1 MKIFDASAILNL
13 LEEGTLPDFSESAT
27 INLALYEI
35 GNAVW
40 KQVHLTKRLNQSQ
53 GEKIILSASLLIDK
67 MKYINID
74 VVNTLKIAVKEGLT
88 FYDASYLQ
96 IAYSTRSELITDDK
110 KLRDKAEKYV
120 ETAGT
125 SI

>member
-53 GEKIILSASLLIDK
+53 GEKIIISASLLIDK

-74 VVNTLKIAVKEGLT
+74 VVNALKIAVKEGLT
-88 FYDASYLQ
+88 FYDASYIQ

-125 SI
+125 SV

>member
-13 LEEGTLPDFSESAT
+13 LEEGTLPNFSESAT
-27 INLALYEI
+27 IDLALYEI

-40 KQVHLTKRLNQSQ
+40 KQVHLTKKLDQSQ
-53 GEKIILSASLLIDK
+53 GEKIILSASMLIEK
-67 MKYINID
+67 MRHTNTD
-74 VVNTLKIAVKEGLT
+74 VVNVLKLAVKENLT

-96 IAYSTRSELITDDK
+96 VAYSTKSELVTDDK

-120 ETAGT
+120 KT
-125 SI
+125 SGS

>member
-53 GEKIILSASLLIDK
+53 GEKIILSASLLIEK

-74 VVNTLKIAVKEGLT
+74 VVNALKIAVKEGLT

-96 IAYSTRSELITDDK
+96 IAYSTKSELITDDK

-125 SI
+125 YV

>member
-53 GEKIILSASLLIDK
+53 GEKIILSASLLIEK

-88 FYDASYLQ
+88 FYDASYIQ

-120 ETAGT
+120 GTAGT
-125 SI
+125 SV

>member
-125 SI
+125 SV

>member
-53 GEKIILSASLLIDK
+53 GEKIILSASLLIEK

-88 FYDASYLQ
+88 FYDASYIQ

-120 ETAGT
+120 ETSGT
-125 SI
+125 SV

>member
-53 GEKIILSASLLIDK
+53 GEKIILSASLLIEK

-88 FYDASYLQ
+88 FYDASYIQ

-125 SI
+125 SV

>member
-74 VVNTLKIAVKEGLT
+74 VVNALKIAVKEGLT

-96 IAYSTRSELITDDK
+96 IAYSTKSELITDDK

-125 SI
+125 SV

>member
-40 KQVHLTKRLNQSQ
+40 KQVNLTKRLNQSQ

-74 VVNTLKIAVKEGLT
+74 VVNALKIAVKEGLT

-110 KLRDKAEKYV
+110 KLHDKAEKYV

-125 SI
+125 SV

>member
-88 FYDASYLQ
+88 FYDASYIQ

-125 SI
+125 SV

>member
-13 LEEGTLPDFSESAT
+13 LEGGSLPNLSESGT
-27 INLALYEI
+27 IDLALYEI

-40 KQVHLTKRLNQSQ
+40 KHVHLTKKLSQSQ
-53 GEKIILSASLLIDK
+53 GEKIILSASILIGEMLL
-67 MKYINID
+67 
-74 VVNTLKIAVKEGLT
+74 VNTDSTNVLKLAVKEDLT

-96 IAYSTRSELITDDK
+96 VAYSTNSELITDDK

-120 ETAGT
+120 KV
-125 SI
+125 SSSSR